1 MKKSLFI
8 FAFVLTAALA
18 QAQEKGEARMQLG
31 GEFGFNS
38 ELFGVNLGAEYFVV
52 DRISAAP
59 NFTIFFPDYGRSSNL
74 NVDFRYYL
82 TEGILQWYGL
92 AGFTNR
98 WSSVDFDVMGSSGSV
113 SFSDQGANIGAGG
126 VLKFGDRVA
135 FNPEIKYQAMT
146 GGQAVFRLGLVYFIN

>member
-1 MKKSLFI
+1 MKKSLLI
-8 FAFVLTAALA
+8 FAFVLTAAVT
-18 QAQEKGEARMQLG
+18 QAQQKGEARAQLG

-38 ELFGVNLGAEYFVV
+38 ELFGVNLGAEYFVA

-59 NFTIFFPDYGRSSNL
+59 NFTIFFPDYGRASNL

-92 AGFTNR
+92 AGFTNY
-98 WSSVDFDVMGSSGSV
+98 WTTVDFIGASSIST
-113 SFSDQGANIGAGG
+113 SSQGANIGVGG
-126 VLKFGDRVA
+126 VLKFADRLA
-135 FNPEIKYQAMT
+135 FNPEIKYQAMS

>member
-1 MKKSLFI
+1 M
-8 FAFVLTAALA
+8 LTAALA
-18 QAQEKGEARMQLG
+18 QAQEKGEARVQLG

-59 NFTIFFPDYGRSSNL
+59 NFTIFFPSLGRASNL

-92 AGFTNR
+92 AGFTNY
-98 WSSVDFDVMGSSGSV
+98 WTGIDSAGGSMTSST
-113 SFSDQGANIGAGG
+113 QGANIGAGG

-135 FNPEIKYQAMT
+135 FNPEIKYQAMS

>member
-1 MKKSLFI
+1 M
-8 FAFVLTAALA
+8 LTAAVA
-18 QAQEKGEARMQLG
+18 QAQEKGDARVQLG

-59 NFTIFFPDYGRSSNL
+59 NFTVFFPDYGRSSNL

-98 WSSVDFDVMGSSGSV
+98 WASVDIGSSKITS
-113 SFSDQGANIGAGG
+113 SSQGANIGAGG